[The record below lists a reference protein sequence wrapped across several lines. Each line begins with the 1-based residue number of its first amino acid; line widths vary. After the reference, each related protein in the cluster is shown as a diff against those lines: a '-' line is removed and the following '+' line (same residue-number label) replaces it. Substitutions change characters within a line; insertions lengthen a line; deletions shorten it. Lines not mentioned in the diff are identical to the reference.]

1 MLQTISLIVFQAV
14 SKRFYYLQK
23 YLASDAIFSEGNTL
37 INSFRLIIF
46 QSR

>member
-23 YLASDAIFSEGNTL
+23 YLASDTVFSEVNTL
-37 INSFRLIIF
+37 INSCRFIIF
-46 QSR
+46 QNQ

>member
-23 YLASDAIFSEGNTL
+23 YLASDAVLSEGNTL
-37 INSFRLIIF
+37 INSCRFIIF
-46 QSR
+46 QSQ